1 MLPRAPKASTLRA
14 LSVLIALPAVG
25 CVSYDCASYN
35 VFGHTLVE
43 QCGPLGAFGV
53 YYFEEGVAEVFL
65 EADFEG
71 DFDSPDAD
79 FWMETMPSVHVV
91 FDADV
96 LENPG
101 TVAPIEAT
109 CSRKECWDC
118 LYDYWALTDLTMEVV
133 ASSEDTA
140 LGGQSWKM
148 TWDYTCPPEAS
159 MSGTGADV
167 IEFSMEST
175 GYYTDPPP
183 YFEGGR

>member
-1 MLPRAPKASTLRA
+1 MLPRAADAPTLRA
-14 LSVLIALPAVG
+14 WSVLVALPAVG
-25 CVSYDCASYN
+25 CVSYDCAEYIT
-35 VFGHTLVE
+35 FDHTLVE

-79 FWMETMPSVHVV
+79 FWMETMPGVHVV
-91 FDADV
+91 FDAAV
-96 LENPG
+96 LDDLG
-101 TVAPIEAT
+101 AVQPIEAT
-109 CSRKECWDC
+109 CRRRECWDC
-118 LYDYWALTDLTMEVV
+118 LSEYWALTDLTMEIG
-133 ASSEDTA
+133 APSDDTA
-140 LGGQSWKM
+140 LGGQSWEM
-148 TWDYTCPPEAS
+148 SWDYTCPPEAS

-183 YFEGGR
+183 YFEAGR